1 MNLPSATG
9 GYTEEGTL
17 AGRAATGGSAPMTS
31 ESGGLINILIV
42 DDEPRNLT
50 VLETV
55 LDAPRYRLVRAESAE
70 QALLAL
76 LADEFAVLI
85 LDVRLPGLSGF
96 ELAQMIRERK
106 KNSEIPIIF
115 LTAYYNE
122 DQHVIEGYDSGA
134 VDYLHKPIN
143 PAILR
148 SKVAVLVELH
158 LKQRQL
164 ENANRA
170 LLAEVAE
177 RRLAQQQLYELN
189 NTLEKRVLERTEAHK
204 RSEEQVRLLMNEV
217 NHRSKNILSV
227 VMAVAQQTVTSS
239 SDEFLVRFS
248 NRIQALAVNHDLL
261 VENQWKSVDA
271 SDLVRGQLAH
281 FAELIGRRIT
291 IEGPPLRLAALAAQS
306 VGMVVH
312 ELSTNAVKYGALS
325 VADGRVEIAWRIDEA
340 DTGENFTISWI
351 EKGGPPVAPPTHRGF
366 GTTVITRMTEMSL
379 GGKVE
384 LSHAS
389 TGLVWRLSC
398 PAEGVLEQAYDPDSQ
413 HLI

>member
-1 MNLPSATG
+1 MNLPSTTSGPAEDGALADSAT
-9 GYTEEGTL
+9 T
-17 AGRAATGGSAPMTS
+17 AGSAPMIAD
-31 ESGGLINILIV
+31 SGGFINILIV
-42 DDEPRNLT
+42 DDEPRNLM

-85 LDVRLPGLSGF
+85 LDVRLPGLTGF

-122 DQHVIEGYDSGA
+122 DQHVIEGYDRGA

-143 PAILR
+143 PAVLR
-148 SKVAVLVELH
+148 SKDAVLVELY

-170 LLAEVAE
+170 LLAEIAE
-177 RRLAQQQLYELN
+177 RRLAQKQLYELN
-189 NTLEKRVLERTEAHK
+189 NTLEQRVLERTEAHK
-204 RSEEQVRLLMNEV
+204 RAEEQVRLLMNEV

-227 VMAVAQQTVTSS
+227 VMAVAQQTVASS
-239 SDEFLVRFS
+239 PSEFLLRFS

-261 VENQWKSVDA
+261 VGSQWKCVEV

-281 FAELIGRRIT
+281 FAGLIGKQIF
-291 IEGPPLRLAALAAQS
+291 IEGPPLRLAASAAQS
-306 VGMVVH
+306 IGMVVH
-312 ELSTNAVKYGALS
+312 ELSTNAVKHGALS
-325 VADGRVEIAWRIDEA
+325 VADGYVEISWRIDE
-340 DTGENFTISWI
+340 DDGGENFTMSWT
-351 EKGGPPVAPPTHRGF
+351 EKGGPPVAPPNHRGF
-366 GTTVITRMTEMSL
+366 GTTVITKMTELSVS
-379 GGKVE
+379 GKVE
-384 LSHAS
+384 LSYAS
-389 TGLVWRLSC
+389 TGMIWRLNC
-398 PAEGVLEQAYDPDSQ
+398 PAINVLEPAYDP
-413 HLI
+413 

>member
-1 MNLPSATG
+1 MNLPSDTSGHA
-9 GYTEEGTL
+9 EDRAL
-17 AGRAATGGSAPMTS
+17 ADRAATAGSAPMTADS
-31 ESGGLINILIV
+31 SGFINILIV

-85 LDVRLPGLSGF
+85 LDVRLPGLTGF

-148 SKVAVLVELH
+148 SKVAVLVELY

-177 RRLAQQQLYELN
+177 RRLAQKQLYELN
-189 NTLEKRVLERTEAHK
+189 STLEQRVLERTEAHK
-204 RSEEQVRLLMNEV
+204 RAEEQVRLLMNEV

-227 VMAVAQQTVTSS
+227 VMAVAQQTVASS
-239 SDEFLVRFS
+239 PSEFLLRFS

-261 VENQWKSVDA
+261 VQSQWKCVDV

-281 FAELIGRRIT
+281 FAELIGQRIT
-291 IEGPPLRLAALAAQS
+291 IEGPPLRLAAVAAQS

-312 ELSTNAVKYGALS
+312 ELSTNAVKHGALS
-325 VADGRVEIAWRIDEA
+325 VADGRVEISWQIDED
-340 DTGENFTISWI
+340 DTGENFAMSWI
-351 EKGGPPVAPPTHRGF
+351 EKGGPPVAPPNHRGF
-366 GTTVITRMTEMSL
+366 GTTVITKMTELSL

-384 LSHAS
+384 LRYAS
-389 TGLVWRLSC
+389 TGVLWRLSC
-398 PAEGVLEQAYDPDSQ
+398 PAENVLEPAYDP
-413 HLI
+413 

>member
-1 MNLPSATG
+1 MNLPSAIG
-9 GYTEEGTL
+9 GYAEEGAL
-17 AGRAATGGSAPMTS
+17 ADRIDTADSTPTTS
-31 ESGGLINILIV
+31 GDSELINILIV

-85 LDVRLPGLSGF
+85 LDVRLPGLTGF

-148 SKVAVLVELH
+148 SKVAVLVELY
-158 LKQRQL
+158 LKQREL
-164 ENANRA
+164 EKANRT

-189 NTLEKRVLERTEAHK
+189 NTLEQKVLERTEAHQ

-217 NHRSKNILSV
+217 NHRSKNILTV
-227 VMAVAQQTVTSS
+227 VMAVAQQTVASS
-239 SDEFLVRFS
+239 PDEFLLRFS

-261 VENQWKSVDA
+261 VQTQWKCVDV

-281 FAELIGRRIT
+281 FAELVGRRIM
-291 IEGPPLRLAALAAQS
+291 IEGPALRMSALAAQS
-306 VGMVVH
+306 IGMVVH
-312 ELSTNAVKYGALS
+312 ELSTNAVKHGALS
-325 VADGRVEIAWRIDEA
+325 VADGCIEIAWRTDEGG
-340 DTGENFTISWI
+340 TGENFTMSWI
-351 EKGGPPVAPPTHRGF
+351 EKGGPPVTQPTHRGF
-366 GTTVITRMTEMSL
+366 GTTVITKMTEMSL

-384 LSHAS
+384 LSYAS
-389 TGLVWRLSC
+389 TGLAWRLTC
-398 PAEGVLEQAYDPDSQ
+398 AAENILEPT
-413 HLI
+413 

>member
-1 MNLPSATG
+1 MNLPSATSG
-9 GYTEEGTL
+9 CAEEGAL
-17 AGRAATGGSAPMTS
+17 ADRAVSATPIS
-31 ESGGLINILIV
+31 ERGELVNILIV

-55 LDAPRYRLVRAESAE
+55 LDSPRYRLVRAESAE

-76 LADEFAVLI
+76 LANEFAVLI
-85 LDVRLPGLSGF
+85 LDVRLPGLTGF

-115 LTAYYNE
+115 LTAYFNE
-122 DQHVIEGYDSGA
+122 DQHVIEGYDNGA

-148 SKVAVLVELH
+148 SKVAVLVELY
-158 LKQRQL
+158 LKQREL

-189 NTLEKRVLERTEAHK
+189 NTLEQRVLERTEAHK
-204 RSEEQVRLLMNEV
+204 RAEEQVRLLMNEV

-227 VMAVAQQTVTSS
+227 VMAVAQQTVASS

-261 VENQWKSVDA
+261 VKNQWKCVDV

-291 IEGPPLRLAALAAQS
+291 IEGPALRLAALAAQS

-325 VADGRVEIAWRIDEA
+325 VADGRVEIVWRIGKD
-340 DTGENFTISWI
+340 DTGENFIVSWI
-351 EKGGPPVAPPTHRGF
+351 EKGGPPVARPTHRGF
-366 GTTVITRMTEMSL
+366 GTTVVTKMTEMSL

-384 LSHAS
+384 LSYTS

-398 PAEGVLEQAYDPDSQ
+398 PANNVLEPTYDLHQTQ

>member
-1 MNLPSATG
+1 MNLPLATS
-9 GYTEEGTL
+9 GYAEEGAL
-17 AGRAATGGSAPMTS
+17 ADSAATASEAPRIS
-31 ESGGLINILIV
+31 ESGELINILIV

-85 LDVRLPGLSGF
+85 LDVRLPGLTGF

-148 SKVAVLVELH
+148 SKVAVLVELY
-158 LKQRQL
+158 LKQREL
-164 ENANRA
+164 ENANRR
-170 LLAEVAE
+170 LVAEVAE

-189 NTLEKRVLERTEAHK
+189 NTLEQKVLERTEAHK

-239 SDEFLVRFS
+239 PNEFLLRFS
-248 NRIQALAVNHDLL
+248 NRIQALAVNQDLL
-261 VENQWKSVDA
+261 VMNQWKSVDV

-281 FAELIGRRIT
+281 FAELVGRRIT
-291 IEGPPLRLAALAAQS
+291 VKGPNLHLTALAAQS

-312 ELSTNAVKYGALS
+312 ELSTNAVKHGALS
-325 VADGRVEIAWRIDEA
+325 VAAGRVKVAWRIDDD
-340 DTGENFTISWI
+340 DTGGVFMMSWI
-351 EKGGPPVAPPTHRGF
+351 EKGGPLVVPPNHRGF
-366 GTTVITRMTEMSL
+366 GTSVITKMTEMSL

-384 LSHAS
+384 LSYAS

-398 PAEGVLEQAYDPDSQ
+398 PAKNILEPV
-413 HLI
+413 

>member
-1 MNLPSATG
+1 MNLSSTTS
-9 GYTEEGTL
+9 GYVEEGAL
-17 AGRAATGGSAPMTS
+17 AESAATASAASTKSS
-31 ESGGLINILIV
+31 ELINILIV

-55 LDAPRYRLVRAESAE
+55 LDSPRYRLFRAESGE

-85 LDVRLPGLSGF
+85 LDVRLPGLTGF

-122 DQHVIEGYDSGA
+122 DQHVIEGYDRGA

-148 SKVAVLVELH
+148 SKVAVLVELY
-158 LKQRQL
+158 LKQREL

-170 LLAEVAE
+170 LMAEVAE

-189 NTLEKRVLERTEAHK
+189 NTLEQRVLERTEAHK
-204 RSEEQVRLLMNEV
+204 RAEDQVRLLMNEV

-227 VMAVAQQTVTSS
+227 VMAVAQQTVASS
-239 SDEFLVRFS
+239 SGEFLLRFS
-248 NRIQALAVNHDLL
+248 NRIQALAMNHDLL
-261 VENQWKSVDA
+261 VENQWKSVDIT
-271 SDLVRGQLAH
+271 DLVRGQLAH
-281 FAELIGRRIT
+281 FAELIGQRIT
-291 IEGPPLRLAALAAQS
+291 MEGPKLHLAALAAQS

-312 ELSTNAVKYGALS
+312 ELSTNAVKHGALS
-325 VADGRVEIAWRIDEA
+325 VADGRVEIAWRLDE
-340 DTGENFTISWI
+340 DGIGEHLTMSWI
-351 EKGGPPVAPPTHRGF
+351 EKGGPPVMPPTHRGF
-366 GTTVITRMTEMSL
+366 GTTVITKMTEMSL

-384 LSHAS
+384 LGYTP
-389 TGLVWRLSC
+389 TGLVWRLIC
-398 PAEGVLEQAYDPDSQ
+398 PAKNVLEPK
-413 HLI
+413 

>member
-1 MNLPSATG
+1 MNLPSAMNSYPERG
-9 GYTEEGTL
+9 APAIL
-17 AGRAATGGSAPMTS
+17 IDVAGAAPTIS
-31 ESGGLINILIV
+31 EDSGPINILIV

-55 LDAPRYRLVRAESAE
+55 LDAPRYRLVRAETAE

-85 LDVRLPGLSGF
+85 LDVRLPGLTGF

-122 DQHVIEGYDSGA
+122 DQHVIEGYDRGA
-134 VDYLHKPIN
+134 VDYLHKPVN

-164 ENANRA
+164 ESANRT
-170 LLAEVAE
+170 LLAEIAE
-177 RRLAQQQLYELN
+177 RRLAQKQLYELN
-189 NTLEKRVLERTEAHK
+189 NTLEQRVLERTEAHK
-204 RSEEQVRLLMNEV
+204 QAEEQVRLLMNEV
-217 NHRSKNILSV
+217 NHRSKNILTV
-227 VMAVAQQTVTSS
+227 VMAVAQQTVSS
-239 SDEFLVRFS
+239 SPEEFLLRFS

-261 VENQWKSVDA
+261 VQNQWKSVDA

-281 FAELIGRRIT
+281 FAELVGQRIS
-291 IEGPPLRLAALAAQS
+291 IDGPAVRLAALAAQS

-312 ELSTNAVKYGALS
+312 ELSTNAIKHGALS
-325 VADGRVEIAWRIDEA
+325 VKDGSVQIVWQID
-340 DTGENFTISWI
+340 DDGTSQNFSMSWI
-351 EKGGPPVAPPTHRGF
+351 EKDGPPVTRPTNRGF
-366 GTTVITRMTEMSL
+366 GTTVVKRMTEMSL
-379 GGKVE
+379 NGNVE
-384 LSHAS
+384 LSYAP
-389 TGLVWRLSC
+389 TGLIWRLSC
-398 PAEGVLEQAYDPDSQ
+398 PVKNILEPK
-413 HLI
+413 

>member
-1 MNLPSATG
+1 MNLPSSTRS
-9 GYTEEGTL
+9 YTEERTMADRARSAASDPVSSDS
-17 AGRAATGGSAPMTS
+17 AG
-31 ESGGLINILIV
+31 IVNILIV

-76 LADEFAVLI
+76 LAEEFAVLI
-85 LDVRLPGLSGF
+85 LDVRLPGLTGF

-106 KNSEIPIIF
+106 KNAEIPIIF

-143 PAILR
+143 PAILK

-164 ENANRA
+164 ENANRE

-177 RRLAQQQLYELN
+177 RRLAQKQLYELN
-189 NTLEKRVLERTEAHK
+189 NTLEQRVLERTEAHK
-204 RSEEQVRLLMNEV
+204 QAEEQIRLLMNEV

-227 VMAVAQQTVTSS
+227 VMAIAQQTVASN
-239 SDEFLVRFS
+239 SDEFLLRFS
-248 NRIQALAVNHDLL
+248 NRVRALAVNHDLL
-261 VENQWKSVDA
+261 VENQWKCVDV
-271 SDLVRGQLAH
+271 SDLVCGQLAH
-281 FAELIGRRIT
+281 FAELIGRRISV
-291 IEGPPLRLAALAAQS
+291 EGPPLRLMAMAAQS
-306 VGMVVH
+306 IGMVVH
-312 ELSTNAVKYGALS
+312 ELSTNAVKHGALS
-325 VADGRVEIAWRIDEA
+325 TAEGRVEIAWRIDESDA
-340 DTGENFTISWI
+340 GDGFTMSWI
-351 EKGGPPVAPPTHRGF
+351 EKGGPPVAPPGHRGF
-366 GTTVITRMTEMSL
+366 GTTVITKMTEMSL

-384 LSHAS
+384 LHYAPG
-389 TGLVWRLSC
+389 GLVWRLNC
-398 PAEGVLEQAYDPDSQ
+398 PAKNVLEPAN
-413 HLI
+413 

>member
-1 MNLPSATG
+1 MNLPSATSGYSKG
-9 GYTEEGTL
+9 GAL
-17 AGRAATGGSAPMTS
+17 ADSASTAAPAASSS
-31 ESGGLINILIV
+31 EFINILIV

-55 LDAPRYRLVRAESAE
+55 LDAPTYRLVRAESAE

-85 LDVRLPGLSGF
+85 LDVRLPGLTGF

-148 SKVAVLVELH
+148 SKVAVLVELYV
-158 LKQRQL
+158 KQREL
-164 ENANRA
+164 EKANRA

-189 NTLEKRVLERTEAHK
+189 NTLEQRVLERTEAHK

-227 VMAVAQQTVTSS
+227 VMAVAQQTVASS
-239 SDEFLVRFS
+239 SDEFLLRFS

-261 VENQWKSVDA
+261 VQTQWKCVDV

-281 FAELIGRRIT
+281 FAELIGRRIS
-291 IEGPPLRLAALAAQS
+291 IEGPALRLGALAAQS

-312 ELSTNAVKYGALS
+312 ELSTNAVKHGALS
-325 VADGRVEIAWRIDEA
+325 DSDGCVAISWGIVEGDE
-340 DTGENFTISWI
+340 GENFSMSWI
-351 EKGGPPVAPPTHRGF
+351 EKGGPPVARPTNRGF
-366 GTTVITRMTEMSL
+366 GTTVITKMAEMSL
-379 GGKVE
+379 SGKVE
-384 LSHAS
+384 LSYAS
-389 TGLVWRLSC
+389 TGLIWRLSC
-398 PAEGVLEQAYDPDSQ
+398 PANNVLEEM
-413 HLI
+413 